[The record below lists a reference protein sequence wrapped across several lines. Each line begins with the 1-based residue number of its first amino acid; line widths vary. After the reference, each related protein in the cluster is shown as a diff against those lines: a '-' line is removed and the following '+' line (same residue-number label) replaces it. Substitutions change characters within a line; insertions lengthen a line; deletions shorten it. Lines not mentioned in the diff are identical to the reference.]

1 MKINLFEA
9 ILISWALIAAVVGYS
24 LYTRNVKPALYFAGV
39 VIALN
44 VIKRI
49 YMATRPSKDYDRSK
63 AITGNG

>member
-1 MKINLFEA
+1 MKIDLFESF
-9 ILISWALIAAVVGYS
+9 LISWALIAAVVGYS

-49 YMATRPSKDYDRSK
+49 YMATRPPKDIDRSK
-63 AITGNG
+63 AIIKNG